1 MDAHFKLLPR
11 IFIHKRGTVDCI
23 FFYLRRE
30 RYGTDYFRIVADS
43 SIHDLFYRKVKNLV
57 FVSAHTNPE
66 TLNFLLFWSNARALT
81 RSLFLFCIL
90 FCSLYSHMN
99 TLISRTLLA
108 TFISSLPS
116 ALCHY
121 LCNNTSTNSLAS
133 LSNRKSLFLFK
144 GDRSYKLY
152 LKCNGIARHY
162 HFHTF
167 LKGNLTCYVRCTD
180 VKLRLV
186 SCKEWRMTAT
196 FPLFKDVY

>member
-43 SIHDLFYRKVKNLV
+43 SIHD
-57 FVSAHTNPE
+57 
-66 TLNFLLFWSNARALT
+66 
-81 RSLFLFCIL
+81 L

-180 VKLRLV
+180 VKLRLI
-186 SCKEWRMTAT
+186 S
-196 FPLFKDVY
+196 LI